1 VSTLPTDEMIG
12 ARVGQYRITSALGA
26 GGMGQVYRATGPDG
40 REVAIKL
47 IRGRM
52 ASDPVYRKRFDRE
65 VRIAQQVSD
74 PHLVPVIDTG
84 ELDGRPYLVAPFV
97 RGGSLEDLLR
107 TEGRLAVETT
117 LSIASDVAAGLGAL
131 AAEGMV
137 HRDIKPANI
146 VLDLVGTAR
155 LTDFGLVRSIDGS
168 TITRLGQAL
177 GSPHYMAPEQ
187 IRGEQVTPAADVYS
201 LGCVVATC
209 LRGEP
214 PFAPLRGLQLMSAQ
228 LTDAPPDP
236 CLGRADTP
244 VGLGAAVLRALIKPS
259 SERPADAREYVA
271 SLYAAA
277 GIRPGARQ

>member
-1 VSTLPTDEMIG
+1 MIG
-12 ARVGQYRITSALGA
+12 QLVGQYRIASAVGA
-26 GGMGQVYRATGPDG
+26 GGMGQVYRATDPSGQ
-40 REVAIKL
+40 EVAVKL
-47 IRGRM
+47 IRRRM
-52 ASDPVYRKRFDRE
+52 AADPVYRKRFDRE
-65 VRIAQQVSD
+65 VRIAQQVSN

-84 ELDGRPYLVAPFV
+84 ELDGKPYLVAPFV
-97 RGGSLEDLLR
+97 RGGSLEDLLSS
-107 TEGRLAVETT
+107 EGRLPVATT

-131 AAEGMV
+131 AAGGMV

-146 VLDLVGTAR
+146 VIELDATAR
-155 LTDFGLVRSIDGS
+155 ITDFGLARSIDGS

-187 IRGEQVTPAADVYS
+187 IRGEEVSSATDVYS

-271 SLYAAA
+271 TLYAAA